1 MLMIDLRKFFLL
13 LVCMVSLVSRAG
25 DTIKYCTPFD
35 FPLLLSANFG
45 ELRPNHFHN
54 GLDFKTKG
62 TVGHPVRCI
71 ADGYVSRVAVQH
83 GGYGQAI
90 YITHPDGHTSVYG
103 HVLSF
108 APEVEK
114 YVRDYQYANE
124 TFVCYLYPEPGRFKF
139 KKGDIIALSGNEGA
153 SAGPHLHLEIRKTGT
168 DEYLDPMP
176 YFKKYIK
183 DTKAPQ
189 ASLIGLY
196 PVKGKG
202 VIDGSANKKIYTL
215 ASLKSPVQA
224 WGQIYAAISAKDYM
238 DGTTNFYGVHSVT
251 LYVDSVMVFRSVT
264 DSVLPDENRMI
275 NTFTDYD
282 ELVRT
287 RRLLMRSYKSPGNL
301 LRLHHTGPGNGV
313 ITIDS
318 ERDYKFVYVLEDN
331 FGNKSTYRFTVRGKK
346 QHIPEYHMKGEELLP
361 YNCTAI
367 LQRPGMEFI
376 IPKGMLY
383 DDTEVTVRISDLD
396 TMSVSLEYDIDAGN
410 TPLHGYC
417 PLAIGVRKLNTVS
430 PDKYYVRQI
439 DGKRSYYVG
448 GEYDNGWMRAKVR
461 NFGKYSVAVDT
472 IPPSV
477 VPVDKAKWRSTSN
490 IRFKVS
496 DRHTGIGTYKVYI
509 DGKFV
514 LFGLKKGI
522 LVIQDKEKVRRGVP
536 HKLEVV
542 VTDNCGNET
551 RKQLSF

>member
-1 MLMIDLRKFFLL
+1 MIDLRK
-13 LVCMVSLVSRAG
+13 SLFVIFYCIVPVTYAG
-25 DTIKYCTPFD
+25 DTIKYCSPLD
-35 FPLLLSANFG
+35 FPLMLSANFG

-62 TVGHPVRCI
+62 TVGHPVRCV

-90 YITHPDGHTSVYG
+90 YITHPDGHTTVYG

-139 KKGDIIALSGNEGA
+139 KKGDIIAISGNEGA
-153 SAGPHLHLEIRKTGT
+153 SAGPHLHFEVRMTGT

-176 YFKKYIK
+176 YFKNRIK
-183 DTKAPQ
+183 DTKPPVAN
-189 ASLIGLY
+189 AIAFY

-202 VIDGSANKKIYTL
+202 VVDGVTNTKIVPPGTIKSPVFAWGKIYT
-215 ASLKSPVQA
+215 
-224 WGQIYAAISAKDYM
+224 GISARDYM
-238 DGTTNFYGVHSVT
+238 DGTSNFYGVHSIT
-251 LYVDSVMVFRSVT
+251 LYVDSVEVFRSIT
-264 DSVLPDENRMI
+264 DRVLPDENRMI

-282 ELVRT
+282 ELIRK
-287 RRLLMRSYKSPGNL
+287 RRHVVRSYKSPGNK
-301 LRLHHTGPGNGV
+301 LRLHHVGPDKGI
-313 ITIDS
+313 ITIDE

-331 FGNKSTYRFTVRGKK
+331 FGNRSTYRFTVKGKC
-346 QHIPEYHMKGEELLP
+346 QNIPDYYPIGEELLK
-361 YNCTAI
+361 CSGTAI
-367 LQRPGMEFI
+367 IQRPGMEFI

-383 DDTEVTVRISDLD
+383 DDAELTVGISQRD
-396 TMSVSLEYDIDAGN
+396 TSSVSLEYDIDAGN

-417 PLAIGVRKLNTVS
+417 PLAIGIRRLKNI
-430 PDKYYVRQI
+430 PQEKYYIRQI
-439 DGKRSYYVG
+439 DGKRAYYVG
-448 GEYDNGWMRAKVR
+448 GVYDNGWMRAKVR

-472 IPPSV
+472 ISPLVEPL
-477 VPVDKAKWRSTSN
+477 DKAKWRSTAN

-496 DRHTGIGTYKVYI
+496 DRETGIKDYKVYI
-509 DGKFV
+509 DGNFV

-522 LVIQDKEKVRRGVP
+522 LIIQDKNKVKKGVS
-536 HKLEVV
+536 HTLEVK

-551 RKQLSF
+551 SKQYKF